1 VPRNLTIVTGYLLGA
16 VLVCVCVLDSQVN
29 PAQEPVGGE
38 HALKAESPLVV
49 LDVVVTDKKGEPVHG
64 LKASDFTVLEKDQK
78 MTLQSFEEY
87 RYDKAPP
94 PAPLPARQALGP
106 NVFTNVADTRSDGRL
121 NVLLMDALNTPMAE
135 QMYVREQMLEYVKKA
150 PQGARIAIFGLSNRL
165 YLLQGFTTD
174 PAILKADLEMFRAE
188 KVAVPPPLRGPYT
201 LAAIENLARYLSDLP
216 GRKNL
221 IWFAGSFPRVI
232 PDSDQENGFGLM
244 ANFAHDMKW
253 IANLLMRSQVA
264 VYPVDA
270 RPVQQS
276 GNECGCRHSPGA
288 ELGAKVLKSGRACAH
303 SHERAGRGDWRQGL
317 LRHERPEGGGA
328 GGYQRRLQ
336 LLHPRLRPHQSPMGW
351 PLPQRARE
359 VRSTRH
365 GSLLPSRILC
375 I

>member
-1 VPRNLTIVTGYLLGA
+1 MTIAAGYLLGA

-38 HALKAESPLVV
+38 YVLKSESPLVV

-64 LKASDFTVLEKDQK
+64 LKASDFTVLEKDQE

-87 RYDKAPP
+87 RSDQAPP
-94 PAPLPARQALGP
+94 LAPLPARQALGP
-106 NVFTNVADTRSDGRL
+106 NVFTNVADTRSDGPL
-121 NVLLMDALNTPMAE
+121 NILLMDALNTPMAE

-150 PQGARIAIFGLSNRL
+150 PQGAGIAIFGLSNRL

-188 KVAVPPPLRGPYT
+188 KVAVPPLLRGPYT

-232 PDSDQENGFGLM
+232 PDSDQENGFGPM
-244 ANFAHDMKW
+244 ANFADDMKW

-270 RPVQQS
+270 RGLFSNPAMSAAV
-276 GNECGCRHSPGA
+276 GTPPGPNSELNFLNQVAHGHIRMNVLA
-288 ELGAKVLKSGRACAH
+288 EGT
-303 SHERAGRGDWRQGL
+303 
-317 LRHERPEGGGA
+317 GGKA
-328 GGYQRRLQ
+328 F
-336 LLHPRLRPHQSPMGW
+336 
-351 PLPQRARE
+351 
-359 VRSTRH
+359 
-365 GSLLPSRILC
+365 
-375 I
+375 